1 MNPSGQTSLQLRDIH
16 LPAEPGWWPL
26 APGWWIV
33 AALALVLLVW
43 ASRIALRRYRLHQ
56 QRQRLLARL
65 DALARPDGRLTPDA
79 VAEISTL
86 LRRLA
91 LMRYPRQRVAALTGV
106 EWLRFLD
113 QTLDQTGGNDG
124 FSHGPGQVLA
134 TGPYRASLPNDVDF
148 AALNTLVRD
157 WIKQNLGK
165 QQIGKQ
171 K

>member
-1 MNPSGQTSLQLRDIH
+1 MNPSAQTALQLRDIH
-16 LPAEPGWWPL
+16 LPAEPGWWPP
-26 APGWWIV
+26 APGWWVV
-33 AALALVLLVW
+33 AALVLVLVVW
-43 ASRIALRRYRLHQ
+43 ASRIALRRYRLHR

-65 DALARPDGRLTPDA
+65 DALARPDGTLTPDA

-91 LMRYPRQRVAALTGV
+91 LMRYPRQRVAALTGR

-113 QTLDQTGGNDG
+113 QTLDETGGNNR

-134 TGPYRASLPNDVDF
+134 SGPYQARLPDDVDF

-157 WIKQNLGK
+157 WIKRNMGTK
-165 QQIGKQ
+165 K
-171 K
+171 